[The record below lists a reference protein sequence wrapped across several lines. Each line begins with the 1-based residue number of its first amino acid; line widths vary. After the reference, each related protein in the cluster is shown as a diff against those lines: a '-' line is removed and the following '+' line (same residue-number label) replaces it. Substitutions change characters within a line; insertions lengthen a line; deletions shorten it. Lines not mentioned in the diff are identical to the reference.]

1 MTVFDVINV
10 AQIHNTTNYNNSDL
24 ITPDV
29 FSQLRTLANAHEWG
43 FAYNASDNAR
53 AIAGKVLAAQVLQ
66 FLNGTLTSTSPN
78 KIAIQFG
85 AYGTFLSF
93 FGLADLPAVSDDFR
107 GIVDYA
113 SSMAFELFTNSSSD
127 TSSSS
132 SSSSSDNTYVR
143 FVFHN
148 GTASAQSP
156 PSVYPLFGS
165 DKDVLSW
172 TDFAAGMQKFS
183 VGSTA
188 QWCTACGNYTGT
200 CAAYNPA
207 GSAIE
212 GSSAAGNGLSPA
224 INGLI
229 GAVVTLAVMLAV
241 TLGLLLSGF
250 RVVSKR
256 SLVAGRGAVAG
267 KESS

>member
-1 MTVFDVINV
+1 VINV
-10 AQIHNTTNYNNSDL
+10 AQIHNTTNYNNSEL
-24 ITPDV
+24 ITPEV
-29 FSQLRTLANAHEWG
+29 FTQLRTLANAHEWG
-43 FAYNASDNAR
+43 FAYNTSDDTR
-53 AIAGKVLAAQVLQ
+53 AIAGKVLAAQIVQ
-66 FLNGTLTSTSPN
+66 FLNGTVTHTSTS

-113 SSMAFELFTNSSSD
+113 SSMAFELFTNSSTAPSA
-127 TSSSS
+127 
-132 SSSSSDNTYVR
+132 DNTYVR

-148 GTASAQSP
+148 GTASAESP

-165 DKDVLSW
+165 NMDVLGW
-172 TDFAAGMQKFS
+172 KDFVAGVQKFA

-200 CAAYNPA
+200 CAAYDPNGA
-207 GSAIE
+207 AAVGA
-212 GSSAAGNGLSPA
+212 SAAGNGLSAA

-229 GAVVTLAVMLAV
+229 GAVVTLAIVLVV
-241 TLGLLLSGF
+241 TMGLLLSGF
-250 RVVSKR
+250 RVVNKR
-256 SLVAGRGAVAG
+256 PHVAGNSTVGS